1 MERWCLVKNSV
12 KASLFAALLLN
23 FLLASVV
30 RADWKEDWEKTVAA
44 AEKEGE
50 VTIYGQSRAGVGK
63 AILAFK
69 DAYPKIKINFVG
81 GSGSDL
87 AKKIMAEKR
96 ADKHIVDL
104 SIGGGGTMVLVYHKA
119 GLLQPIPPQLILPEV
134 VDQGKWWSKKHLY
147 SDAEE
152 QHVFMAQGDAGSGIG
167 AINTNLI
174 KPSEI
179 DSWWDLLAPKFR
191 GKIVMTDPDSAGN
204 IGNWRFIYYSP
215 DLGPKFVRR
224 LLTETQVTFAANE
237 HQMMDWIGAGKYSM
251 HVLAKF
257 ENTENARKQGLPVR
271 QIFSEKEGD
280 TISSGSGHIVSFKNG
295 PHPNAT
301 KVYLNWF
308 LSRDG
313 QLTWQ
318 KLTGRNSFR
327 TDIPKDMIRYKDE
340 QVPKEGGKYL
350 LSSLPQYEDVKPLRK
365 LVDEVLATVKQK

>member
-1 MERWCLVKNSV
+1 MKFSGMANLLTALLIN
-12 KASLFAALLLN
+12 AALVGS
-23 FLLASVV
+23 AYG
-30 RADWKEDWEKTVAA
+30 DWKQDWDKTVAA

-87 AKKIMAEKR
+87 AKKIMAEHR
-96 ADKHIVDL
+96 ADKHLVDL
-104 SIGGGGTMVLVYHKA
+104 SVGGGGTMVLVYHKA

-134 VDQGKWWSKKHLY
+134 VDQTKWWSKKHLY
-147 SDAEE
+147 SDPEG
-152 QHVFMAQGDAGSGIG
+152 QHVFMAQGDAGSGMG
-167 AINTNLI
+167 AINTNAI
-174 KPSEI
+174 KAGEI
-179 DSWWDLLAPKFR
+179 DSWWDLLAPKYR
-191 GKIVMTDPDSAGN
+191 GRLVMTDPDSAGN

-215 DLGPKFVRR
+215 DLGPKFITR
-224 LLTETQVTFAANE
+224 LLTETQISFGANE
-237 HQMMDWIGAGKYSM
+237 HQMMDWVGSGKYVM
-251 HVLAKF
+251 HVLAKL

-280 TISSGSGHIVSFKNG
+280 TISTGSGHIVTFKNA
-295 PHPNAT
+295 PHPNAA
-301 KVYLNWF
+301 KVYINWF

-313 QLTWQ
+313 QLAWQ

-350 LSSLPQYEDVKPLRK
+350 LSSLPQYEDVKPLRR
-365 LVDEVLATVKQK
+365 LVDDVLAKVKQK